1 MLSEILRHHLW
12 RIVGVA
18 VSAEMRA
25 GVVGTDV
32 LREDAAAQFSC
43 RREKGKSH
51 SRQSQNA

>member
-18 VSAEMRA
+18 VSEMRA

-32 LREDAAAQFSC
+32 LREDAAARFSC
-43 RREKGKSH
+43 RREKE
-51 SRQSQNA
+51 

>member
-1 MLSEILRHHLW
+1 MRSKVLRHRLW

-43 RREKGKSH
+43 RHEKGLLGKDVIG
-51 SRQSQNA
+51 